1 MTTIPAELLAQ
12 PGVAAALSLARIP
25 GAYEAFRHQVVAA
38 GACRHPV
45 RLQGR
50 VTRTATGEVVFDTA
64 DLPDGV
70 LLKACGTRRETLCPP
85 CARLYRSDAFALVV
99 AGLRAVLLTLT
110 APSFGPVHR
119 RLADGTCHLGGW
131 RCGHGRAL
139 LCSARHDE
147 DDELLGQALAPC
159 CYDYAG
165 AVLWNAS
172 VSELWRRTTIYALR
186 ALGTDT
192 GLGVRTAAAT
202 WRLSY
207 VKVVEFQRRGSV
219 HLHALV
225 RLDERD
231 GAAGAPLFDASRLAA
246 ALVQAAKKVS
256 APGPSGIRH
265 RWGAQLDVA
274 LVADEDDRR
283 RRAAA
288 YCAKYATKGVAEN
301 GALDRRLTGGVPAHL
316 ELPDHLRRLVET
328 AWALG
333 PRGDLQDL
341 RLRAWAHTCGFRGHV
356 LTKSRGYSTTFTALR
371 AERQA

>member
-1 MTTIPAELLAQ
+1 
-12 PGVAAALSLARIP
+12 
-25 GAYEAFRHQVVAA
+25 
-38 GACRHPV
+38 
-45 RLQGR
+45 
-50 VTRTATGEVVFDTA
+50 
-64 DLPDGV
+64 
-70 LLKACGTRRETLCPP
+70 
-85 CARLYRSDAFALVV
+85 
-99 AGLRAVLLTLT
+99 
-110 APSFGPVHR
+110 
-119 RLADGTCHLGGW
+119 
-131 RCGHGRAL
+131 
-139 LCSARHDE
+139 
-147 DDELLGQALAPC
+147 
-159 CYDYAG
+159 
-165 AVLWNAS
+165 
-172 VSELWRRTTIYALR
+172 
-186 ALGTDT
+186 
-192 GLGVRTAAAT
+192 
-202 WRLSY
+202 
-207 VKVVEFQRRGSV
+207 QRRGSV

-371 AERQA
+371 AERQAWVVAQRRQDCEAMAEEGELESQWVFVGAGYTTAGDAVLAEGIEEELRRGRQIAWEERHQRHTGGP